1 MAVVSSIGVCGGVN
15 IGDILDERSVFKLIS
30 SPDGKSAIKK
40 LKIKISQKAKKK
52 NYKRKRPHEIYFRKD
67 MCVHKQY
74 VESNCKTRRNQNF
87 CLFKKSKELS
97 HC

>member
-40 LKIKISQKAKKK
+40 LKGKKLVK
-52 NYKRKRPHEIYFRKD
+52 KPKNNYKRKRPHEIYFRKD